1 MLAVIAVRFVCFCF
15 LFFCLVLSVDMPS
28 SCFLWMYLLVLY
40 SCVVSFRPEYGY
52 QCDIRFAKI
61 SSPQSLHGI
70 KHSMLSI
77 WDLRHSTTFANRN
90 TSQIREVGS
99 RLAKFSGRD
108 TGCFDT
114 TLWRSR
120 PDHHCDLP
128 IGERFRLTTKGVKG
142 DDMAGSR
149 ETVIWALWLGGIFY
163 TPYVRQMESMAPW
176 RKD

>member
-52 QCDIRFAKI
+52 QYDIRFAKI

-70 KHSMLSI
+70 KHSMFSI
-77 WDLRHSTTFANRN
+77 WGLRHRTTFANRN

-114 TLWRSR
+114 VLCGVHD
-120 PDHHCDLP
+120 P
-128 IGERFRLTTKGVKG
+128 TT
-142 DDMAGSR
+142 
-149 ETVIWALWLGGIFY
+149 TVISRLVNVFVWQQKALKAM
-163 TPYVRQMESMAPW
+163 TCPEVVKQ
-176 RKD
+176 